1 MLDIPTSSSMLFAGI
16 TQDEAKLMLPCL
28 GATRRV
34 FSREERI
41 MRAGQPTEYLGI
53 VLSGRVRIE
62 VSDAWGETTIL
73 DILGPGSLFAHGYAC
88 SMEPLDIDVLAD
100 SACEVVLLK
109 AERIIHPV
117 SYTHLDV
124 YKRQIVWFPWE
135 RLPRLSRVAI

>member
-1 MLDIPTSSSMLFAGI
+1 MLFAGI

-41 MRAGQPTEYLGI
+41 MRAGQPTEYLGV

-73 DILGPGSLFAHGYAC
+73 EMLGPG
-88 SMEPLDIDVLAD
+88 
-100 SACEVVLLK
+100 
-109 AERIIHPV
+109 
-117 SYTHLDV
+117 
-124 YKRQIVWFPWE
+124 
-135 RLPRLSRVAI
+135 

>member
-41 MRAGQPTEYLGI
+41 MRAGQPTEYLGV

-73 DILGPGSLFAHGYAC
+73 E
-88 SMEPLDIDVLAD
+88 MLDLARF
-100 SACEVVLLK
+100 SRTATPAAWSPSTSTCW
-109 AERIIHPV
+109 RIRPA
-117 SYTHLDV
+117 
-124 YKRQIVWFPWE
+124 R
-135 RLPRLSRVAI
+135 